1 MIKVDKQAT
10 THQAFRDIK
19 AKEEVAQAQKTKRLK
34 ANRLRHEAL
43 QKATGSDSTERPK
56 IK

>member
-19 AKEEVAQAQKTKRLK
+19 AKEEVAQAQKLS
-34 ANRLRHEAL
+34 
-43 QKATGSDSTERPK
+43 G
-56 IK
+56 